1 MAALATGLIC
11 CGLAAGWI
19 QWQRAGRLEAVR
31 RQISAIM
38 GTGTQITAVVDEG
51 QTALADRAIDA
62 ACDELRAVESKM
74 SVWNGATELS
84 ALNRARAGEHVALSA
99 ETLDVLSAALDLAR
113 TTEGA
118 FDPTCRPLLT
128 LWKRAEE
135 RNREPDAGELTAALR
150 TTGFGQIVLSDSGAT
165 RHSDAVGIDLGGIA
179 KGYAVDRAVEA
190 MRKAGVRGGLVKCG
204 GDLRVFGPSESGG
217 PWQVGVAV
225 PYPEAARHLP
235 SRLALTDIALSTSG
249 ETERYYTVNGR
260 RYSHI
265 VDPRTGVPVAGAP
278 MVMVA
283 GPRATLTDGWSTA
296 LSVMGPAG
304 LKALPGGL
312 QAMMLSRQQDET
324 SARSTPGF
332 AALTA
337 STHPLPGRCSGVVP
351 R

>member
-1 MAALATGLIC
+1 VAALATGLIC

-19 QWQRAGRLEAVR
+19 QWHRAGRLEAVR
-31 RQISAIM
+31 RQISSIM

-51 QTALADRAIDA
+51 QTALANRAIDA

-84 ALNRARAGEHVALSA
+84 ALNRARAGEHVPLSD
-99 ETLDVLSAALDLAR
+99 ETLFVMGAALDLAR
-113 TTEGA
+113 ATEGA

-135 RNREPDAGELTAALR
+135 RNREPDAEELTATLRAVGFRQIAL
-150 TTGFGQIVLSDSGAT
+150 SHSGAT
-165 RHSDAVGIDLGGIA
+165 KQSDAVGIDLGGIA
-179 KGYAVDRAVEA
+179 KGYAVDRAVDA

-225 PYPEAARHLP
+225 PYPAAAQYLP
-235 SRLALTDIALSTSG
+235 PRLALTDIALSTSG

-260 RYSHI
+260 RHSHI
-265 VDPRTGVPVAGAP
+265 VDPRTGVPVAAAP

-283 GPRATLTDGWSTA
+283 GPRAMLTDGWSTA
-296 LSVMGPAG
+296 LSVMGAAG
-304 LKALPGGL
+304 LTTLPPGHE
-312 QAMMLSRQQDET
+312 AMVLSRQPRET
-324 SARSTPGF
+324 SVHRTPGF
-332 AALTA
+332 AALIA
-337 STHPLPGRCSGVVP
+337 STPPP
-351 R
+351 P